1 MFLLKSKSHVWNV
14 NLFLYFLS
22 GFEQT
27 VKCAHER
34 SIHLFID
41 SVLNKDKQSMAYRC
55 SDKRV
60 FDKGVCLDCRKNR
73 CNTLG
78 YNIKKVRSVTSK
90 RLYLKT
96 RSRMPYKR
104 MWLYRFNHRLQLH
117 ISIIF
122 YSIYRPT
129 VRTYH
134 LRGMLLIHKHNQ
146 WHISYSIR
154 QIITLYVAKGWLY
167 TLDISLLVHWAPFWS
182 KNTSH
187 Y

>member
-1 MFLLKSKSHVWNV
+1 MFEMSFFFACLIT
-14 NLFLYFLS
+14 

-34 SIHLFID
+34 SVHLFID

-55 SDKRV
+55 SDKSV

-90 RLYLKT
+90 KLYLKT

-104 MWLYRFNHRLQLH
+104 MWPCSFNGRLQIH

-122 YSIYRPT
+122 YAIYRPT
-129 VRTYH
+129 VTTYH
-134 LRGMLLIHKHNQ
+134 PRGILIIIKHNQ
-146 WHISYSIR
+146 
-154 QIITLYVAKGWLY
+154 
-167 TLDISLLVHWAPFWS
+167 
-182 KNTSH
+182 
-187 Y
+187 